1 MTALRILAA
10 LSLLSLIACSEKAP
24 TTAANSTSGSD
35 AAGSSAPPPPIHYDQ
50 TTVFTSDGQ
59 PADER
64 NYRFLLDACQ
74 KGGFPIHALAPSEV
88 EKIGREHVETWIG
101 PDKLARHDES
111 WRFHVEV
118 SAPCIFSLIHQDQTE
133 ITDASGRSTLINN
146 VTHEVDVQ
154 ETGKWSPV
162 TAMPADEAEMTE
174 GDRHTGWNK
183 QGIANANGAQCAVWQ
198 DSFGFEVCVWTG
210 GGRWGYS
217 SHGSTA
223 LHDGLSGGDAI
234 VLWTHPAS
242 VGASWKLETK
252 EFSVGKALDRRAFAI
267 PENST
272 RGTPP

>member
-10 LSLLSLIACSEKAP
+10 LSLLSLTACSEKAP
-24 TTAANSTSGSD
+24 ATAANSATDSD
-35 AAGSSAPPPPIHYDQ
+35 AANGSPPPPIHYDQ

-74 KGGFPIHALAPSEV
+74 KSGFPLHALTSSEV
-88 EKIGREHVETWIG
+88 EKIGREHVEAWIG
-101 PDKLARHDES
+101 PDKLARHDEN

-118 SAPCIFSLIHQDQTE
+118 SAPCQFSLIHEDHTE
-133 ITDASGRSTLINN
+133 IADASGRNTRIDN

-154 ETGKWSPV
+154 ETGKWWPV
-162 TAMPADEAEMTE
+162 TAMPADEGEVTE
-174 GDRHTGWNK
+174 GDRHTGWSK

-198 DSFGFEVCVWTG
+198 DSFGFQVCAWTG
-210 GGRWGYS
+210 GARWGYS

-223 LHDGLSGGDAI
+223 LHDGLSSGDAI

-242 VGASWKLETK
+242 TGASWKLETR
-252 EFSVGKALDRRAFAI
+252 EFSVGKALDRRAFAL

-272 RGTPP
+272 RSTPP